1 MIPLGMRDLI
11 PGEEVIEGDYWS
23 VTGKQWTKV
32 GCCHIGD
39 KQGAW
44 PHIKYRRRVAT
55 IANETNET
63 TKDTTEKRTA

>member
-23 VTGKQWTKV
+23 VTGKEWTKV

-39 KQGAW
+39 K
-44 PHIKYRRRVAT
+44 
-55 IANETNET
+55 
-63 TKDTTEKRTA
+63 